1 MTASVEPLV
10 RTRLG
15 GWLGA
20 AIDASRRG
28 RLSTFID
35 GPQAAPIRLFDPAV
49 ADQHRSGD
57 WYGEHAGKWL
67 QAAARAAAASGDTA
81 LQANVDAVVQH
92 LLGLQR
98 EDGYLGCYAADR
110 RFTEKQPPKPASWD
124 GAPAWRTWDVWVHAY
139 LLLGLLEVHRQ
150 RPQPAL
156 LQSAV
161 RIGTLCWQTFVQRG
175 LDITTCG
182 NHHGLSALVLIEPAV
197 RLHQASGD
205 ARFLQ
210 LAERLVAQAD
220 AHPPLALL
228 QRLLAGHDAADIA
241 TGKAYQLL
249 WTGVGLAALHRATGR
264 ADLLQAA
271 QQLWANVRQ
280 QHLTP
285 GGGPWGGVGQRSRE
299 VFNPAGVFSP
309 QGYVETCSTMA
320 WIQLNREL
328 LAITGDAALADEI
341 ETAAYN
347 DLLAAAGP
355 DGHDWCYYVFGNG
368 RRAHTTR
375 WRCCKSSGAL
385 ALEDLPDLAVAWA
398 EPDLLRVQLYGP
410 ADSTLSWPDGRSL
423 RLQQHTAYPTD
434 AAVRLQITLDTARH
448 FTLALRVPTWA
459 EGASLH
465 IDGQAQ
471 DLAAPP
477 GGWCLC
483 TRRWT
488 GAERIEWTLPMR
500 LRRHQRRHRNV
511 QESKAPDGR
520 PVRQEVQCADFVAF
534 GRGPL
539 LYACGLVDGWR
550 SEETLRLPD
559 APPHSWL
566 QPLPDPQAEDGAPLL
581 RLQPLGR
588 GPIDLQPAYRAG
600 GRHHGAWRTTW
611 FHLPPDPAPP
621 WTEEPES

>member
-1 MTASVEPLV
+1 MQAESAVAIH
-10 RTRLG
+10 TRLG

-35 GPQAAPIRLFDPAV
+35 GPQAEPIRLFEPAQ
-49 ADQHRSGD
+49 ADRHRDGD

-81 LQANVDAVVQH
+81 LQATVDAVVQR
-92 LLGLQR
+92 LLQWQR
-98 EDGYLGCYAADR
+98 DDGYLGCYAADR
-110 RFTEKQPPKPASWD
+110 RFTEPQPPRPASWD

-150 RPQPAL
+150 RPQPAV
-156 LQSAV
+156 LQAAQ
-161 RIGTLCWQTFVQRG
+161 RIGMLCWQTFVERG

-182 NHHGLSALVLIEPAV
+182 NHHGLSAVVLIEPAV

-205 ARFLQ
+205 VRFLR
-210 LAERLVAQAD
+210 LAERLVEQAD

-228 QRLLAGHDAADIA
+228 QRLHAGHDASDIA

-249 WTGVGLAALHRATGR
+249 WTGVGLARLHRATGR

-271 QQLWANVRQ
+271 LQLWANIRQ
-280 QHLTP
+280 HHLTP
-285 GGGPWGGVGQRSRE
+285 GGGPWGGAGQRSRE
-299 VFNPAGVFSP
+299 VFNPAAVFSP

-328 LAITGDAALADEI
+328 LAITGDAVHADEI
-341 ETAAYN
+341 ETSAYN
-347 DLLAAAGP
+347 DLLAAAGA

-385 ALEDLPDLAVAWA
+385 ALEDLPGLAVAWVGT
-398 EPDLLRVQLYGP
+398 DRLQVQLYGP
-410 ADSTLSWPDGRSL
+410 ADSRVRLPDGDTL
-423 RLQQHTAYPTD
+423 RLQQITAYPAD
-434 AAVRLQITLDTARH
+434 GAIRLQLTLPAPRS
-448 FTLALRVPTWA
+448 FTLALRVPAWA
-459 EGASLH
+459 EGASLQ
-465 IDGQAQ
+465 IDGALQAV
-471 DLAAPP
+471 AATP

-483 TRRWT
+483 TRTWT
-488 GAERIEWTLPMR
+488 GAERIDWTLPMP
-500 LRRHQRRHRNV
+500 LRQHRRRHRNV
-511 QESKAPDGR
+511 QESKALDGQ
-520 PVRQEVQCADFVAF
+520 PVRQEVQRADFVAF

-539 LYACGLVDGWR
+539 VYACGLVDGWR
-550 SEETLRLPD
+550 TEETLRLPD
-559 APPHSWL
+559 APLADWL
-566 QPLPDPQAEDGAPLL
+566 QAAPDPQADDGAPLL
-581 RLQPLGR
+581 RLQALGR
-588 GPIDLQPAYRAG
+588 GPIELQPAYRAG
-600 GRHHGAWRTTW
+600 GRHHGAWRITW

-621 WTEEPES
+621 WTEEPSP